1 MVCSHSSASTQVAW
15 AFAKRLGTGAAGVPN
30 TNEPDDVACA
40 EASRK
45 MFEAWSE
52 ECILRFP
59 DGDFKAQ
66 ELANAVWAVATAGF
80 EASDE
85 FWDSAARAAV
95 PLMRDPEQAQTQ
107 NIANC
112 LWSYAKSGD
121 GTPAVRKELFSEL
134 ADAASKRVDE
144 FNAQELGNTVR
155 YLVGRNAYMSTAQ
168 AWAYATASIAAP
180 ELFDAIAASAE
191 GRVERFIA
199 QNLANT
205 AWAFATASHRAPRL
219 LDAVAR
225 EAARRADEFKP
236 QELANTVPVAASLI
250 VCHLTPPPRRRP
262 GPSPPVAETTPST
275 PDYKSSSSTTSRG
288 RPTNDSIGSRTKACR
303 TSRGRSRPPARPRGT
318 RNYFKRSQMKRRRAW
333 PSSSPRASRT

>member
-1 MVCSHSSASTQVAW
+1 MCVTRAEICHLVCSHALASPQVAW
-15 AFAKRLGTGAAGVPN
+15 AFAKRLGTGAAGVPQ
-30 TNEPDDVACA
+30 TDAADDVACA

-134 ADAASKRVDE
+134 ADASALRVDE

-155 YLVGRNAYMSTAQ
+155 CSFVG
-168 AWAYATASIAAP
+168 
-180 ELFDAIAASAE
+180 
-191 GRVERFIA
+191 
-199 QNLANT
+199 
-205 AWAFATASHRAPRL
+205 
-219 LDAVAR
+219 
-225 EAARRADEFKP
+225 
-236 QELANTVPVAASLI
+236 I
-250 VCHLTPPPRRRP
+250 VHT
-262 GPSPPVAETTPST
+262 
-275 PDYKSSSSTTSRG
+275 
-288 RPTNDSIGSRTKACR
+288 
-303 TSRGRSRPPARPRGT
+303 
-318 RNYFKRSQMKRRRAW
+318 
-333 PSSSPRASRT
+333 